1 MPTVDPSPT
10 PSPSPSP
17 SPAVSGV
24 TVFCP
29 RDYVTG
35 GGQLNHALTGD
46 GSGGPITG
54 NSGFLVDIEVRLN
67 SLLNNVYHLEWPADP
82 GSPVYCTI
90 QPELVVQRGQT
101 IIFRQSHVSNG
112 SGGYSGKNHP
122 LYIATSTAGS
132 AGSYEYSEGVTYRE
146 GITGTSASDPYTP
159 GSGSTTCPNIKW
171 VVPDCAPDTL
181 YYRCRNHNGM
191 GGIITVQG
199 DSNCTGAVTG
209 CTGHERPFDEI
220 LPLVLSDTFYEWY
233 EATNE
238 IIAAINPIK
247 IYDVNLRGGLRER
260 FNQGGS
266 IGVEIDYEQGGGT
279 RTWPPDPIT
288 GNEFAQQCHPG
299 KLRLD
304 FFGMT
309 RMEPT
314 GSHEPFEDGPT
325 GSPIKD
331 SDLFAFE
338 RIQPYRGTLPDDIA
352 GELYAVEATNMLP
365 PTIAGNHRFTGLVT
379 FENPITNV
387 GSTEVQIDDI
397 NIQLG
402 HSPFITMELRATGG
416 ASSLEGLVAGIS
428 HDPDGDGTY
437 YEGGGVTGELLTQ
450 TQTFFD
456 PGHEDLSNVTGSR
469 VAKATILSFVT
480 GPSSVTGTV
489 TLRSYNDIP
498 FVTDGT
504 FVIGDRSGITAS
516 ITSLAGQ
523 AGTDAD
529 IDGGGITLVSNN
541 STTGDKKI
549 TWKNT
554 YDAWELNQNLRID
567 SNFGILTPFN
577 ITSDSTPDLST
588 NDFWKVTQNNLPSEA
603 CLPTGSG
610 EGALTFSYYAN
621 TSASGVNALSL
632 LKCGGIYI
640 HNLTCSSQFSSESAD
655 PCAIVVSNRYG
666 LIDEGYVNRVDYP
679 DANDMPEG
687 HVVRIIDAPTG
698 GLTGARANNA
708 DNAEVF
714 GIIVQHITGGY
725 GYISAS
731 GSGCTGAGS
740 DGSTGGS
747 VVECGERATGSLVA
761 VQGAS
766 ITWKDGW
773 AGLTTPLVTGSA
785 YFLSPLTGGY
795 LTRTEPLDVG
805 YVRKPVCLALS
816 ANKMLVVNYAGVV
829 NGDFFDEN
837 PVTRLT
843 ELRDVTIGTNPTG
856 TTGVNTGD
864 VLYYDGESN
873 QWVNEPLTRISS
885 PLTALVTG
893 TAAGGTGVSV
903 PLTVRIPDAL
913 PHTNVKK
920 NMMYLVHG
928 KIMLTNATT
937 TGSVTGNAY
946 VSSFIGTVTNNYTLD
961 VSGLITGNLQI
972 TDDVVSSTGL
982 QTSNMVTGASFKI
995 GAGTTPKK
1003 MTMQTSTRDI
1013 LLDFILQIT
1022 GGSRPVDY
1030 NMATWIEHINTS
1042 TMLR

>member
-1 MPTVDPSPT
+1 MPSVDPSPT
-10 PSPSPSP
+10 PTPTPSPTP
-17 SPAVSGV
+17 VVSGS
-24 TVFCP
+24 TVYCP
-29 RDYVTG
+29 SDYVTG
-35 GGQLNHALTGD
+35 SGQLDHSLTGT
-46 GSGGPITG
+46 GTTGGFI
-54 NSGFLVDIEVRLN
+54 VDVEVRLN
-67 SLLNNVYHLEWPADP
+67 SALNNVYHLEWPAQP
-82 GSPVYCTI
+82 GTPVYCTI
-90 QPELVVQRGQT
+90 QPEIIVQRGQT
-101 IIFRQSHVSNG
+101 VIFRQDHVSNG
-112 SGGYSGKNHP
+112 DGGYSGLNHP
-122 LYIATSTAGS
+122 FYIATDTAGS

-146 GITGTSASDPYTP
+146 GITGSTVSNPYTP
-159 GSGSTTCPNIKW
+159 GAGSVTCPNIKW
-171 VVPDCAPDTL
+171 VVPQCAPNTL
-181 YYRCRNHNGM
+181 YYRCRNHNEM
-191 GGIITVQG
+191 GGVITVQG
-199 DSNCTGAVTG
+199 DSACTGAVTG

-220 LPLVLSDTFYEWY
+220 LPLVLSDTFFEWY
-233 EATNE
+233 QATNE
-238 IIAAINPIK
+238 IIAAVNPIR
-247 IYDVNLRGGLRER
+247 IYDINLRGGLRDR

-266 IGVEIDYEQGGGT
+266 IGVEIDYEAGGGT
-279 RTWPPDPIT
+279 RTWPPDPVT
-288 GNEFAQQCHPG
+288 GGEFAQQCHPG

-304 FFGMT
+304 FFGMS

-314 GSHEPFEDGPT
+314 GSIEPFEDGPT
-325 GSPIKD
+325 GSAIKD

-365 PTIAGNHRFTGLVT
+365 PTLAGNHRFTGLVT

-428 HDPDGDGTY
+428 HDPDGDGIY

-450 TQTFFD
+450 TVSFFD
-456 PGHEDLSNVTGSR
+456 PGHEDLSNVTGST
-469 VAKATILSFVT
+469 VAKATLLSFVT
-480 GPSSVTGTV
+480 GPSSVTGTA

-523 AGTDAD
+523 AGSDTD

-577 ITSDSTPDLST
+577 ITSDSTPNLATD
-588 NDFWKVTQNNLPSEA
+588 DFWKVTHHNLASEA

-621 TSASGVNALSL
+621 SASTGINTLSL
-632 LKCGGIYI
+632 LNCGGIYI
-640 HNLTCSSQFSSESAD
+640 HNLTCSSQFSETPN
-655 PCAIVVSNRYG
+655 PCSVVVSNKYG
-666 LIDEGYVNRVDYP
+666 LINQGYLNRVDYA
-679 DANDMPEG
+679 DANNMPVG
-687 HVVRIIDAPTG
+687 HVVRIIDNTG
-698 GLTGARANNA
+698 SLTGAMADSS

-714 GIIVQHITGGY
+714 GIIVQHVTGGY
-725 GYISAS
+725 GYVTSS
-731 GSGCTGAGS
+731 SSGCTGGLTV
-740 DGSTGGS
+740 TGGS
-747 VVECGERATGSLVA
+747 VVECGERTTGSLVA
-761 VQGAS
+761 VQGAT
-766 ITWKDGW
+766 ITWKTGW

-795 LTRTEPLDVG
+795 LTTTEPLDVG
-805 YVRKPVCLALS
+805 YVRKPVCLALGS
-816 ANKMLVVNYAGVV
+816 SKMLLVNYAGVV
-829 NGDFFDEN
+829 NGDYFDEN

-864 VLYYDGESN
+864 VLYYDGVSE
-873 QWVNEPLTRISS
+873 QWVNEPFSRINSS
-885 PLTALVTG
+885 LNGLVTG
-893 TAAGGTGVSV
+893 TAAGATNINKSIQ
-903 PLTVRIPDAL
+903 LTITDGL
-913 PHTNVKK
+913 PHTKIK
-920 NMMYLVHG
+920 ANMMYLVHG
-928 KIMLTNATT
+928 KMMLTNAST

-946 VSSFIGTVTNNYTLD
+946 VSSFIGTFTNNHTSD
-961 VSGLITGNLQI
+961 VSGLVTGDLHF
-972 TDDVVSSTGL
+972 TDDVVSATGL
-982 QTSNMVTGASFKI
+982 GTTTPAMPTGANFKI
-995 GAGTTPKK
+995 GTGGSPRKI
-1003 MTMQTSTRDI
+1003 TMQTSTRDI
-1013 LLDFILQIT
+1013 ILDFYLQIT

-1030 NMATWIEHINTS
+1030 NLATWIEHINT
-1042 TMLR
+1042 TAMLR